1 METSGNIIDVI
12 KKEIYFGKVIFEG
25 EKIIEI
31 IKIDSERENQVYIL
45 PGLVNSHIHI
55 ESTMLSPSEYARA
68 VIRYGSVASICDPH
82 EIANV
87 LGVYG
92 IDFMIENGKNSPFK
106 FYYGAPSCVPATDFE
121 TSGFELNAEVIKS
134 LMKTDDITFLAEVMN
149 YPAVIMSEKNVL
161 EKISAAIRFNKP
173 IDGHAPGVVG
183 ERLKKYA
190 EKGIS
195 TDHECFFYEEAVE
208 KISAGMK
215 IQIREGSAAKNFN
228 SLYRLIDEYPDMV
241 MLCTDDSHPDDLL
254 KGHLNEIVK
263 SGIEKKC
270 NIFNLL
276 QTVTVN
282 PVLHYNLNVGLL
294 RISDPADFIIIDHPE
309 KFNVLKTYIDGK
321 LIFDG
326 NEVVLPESKMVT
338 INNFGRT
345 KITTGDIKMISEKN
359 EIPVIGVI
367 DGELI
372 TKHLKIKLNK
382 NKNEVLPDMSA
393 DVLKI
398 VVASRYDNKPPA
410 VAFIHNFGLK
420 TGAIASTIA
429 HDSHNIIAVG
439 INDEMIVKAINHL
452 VETKG
457 GIVACNEN
465 EICDLKL
472 EIAGLMTNEKLEIV
486 AEQYQQINEKVKQFG
501 SHLKAPF
508 MTLSFMSLLVIPEL
522 KLSDLGLFDVNKFE
536 FIK

>member
-12 KKEIYFGKVIFEG
+12 KKEIYFGKVILDG
-25 EKIIEI
+25 NKIIEI

-161 EKISAAIRFNKP
+161 EKINAAKRFNKP

-190 EKGIS
+190 EKGIG

-208 KISAGMK
+208 KIYAGMK

-228 SLYRLIDEYPDMV
+228 SLYRLIDEYPDQV

-263 SGIEKKC
+263 SGINKKC

-294 RISDPADFIIIDHPE
+294 RVNDPADFLIIDHPE

-359 EIPVIGVI
+359 EIPVIGVL

-382 NKNEVLPDMSA
+382 NQNEVLPDLSA

-429 HDSHNIIAVG
+429 HDSHNIIAIG

-486 AEQYQQINEKVKQFG
+486 AEKYQQINEKVKQFG